1 MARKTIVID
10 IGHGGKDPGT
20 SGKGMLE
27 KKVNYNV
34 GMELKRLLSA
44 KGFNVI
50 CTREVDKYLSL
61 PARGRIA
68 TANKA
73 DFMISVHHNG
83 AANPK
88 AAGYDVI
95 YESNKATNAQSKKMA
110 LLIANEFKKLG
121 QKEHRAFSRPYKN
134 TGEDYYTVMSST
146 RVPVVIT
153 EYAFMTSP
161 EDVAKI
167 DTFTEQWAEAAAIA
181 RAVCRYFGVE
191 VY

>member
-10 IGHGGKDPGT
+10 IGHGGNDPGT

-44 KGFNVI
+44 KGFSVI

-61 PARGRIA
+61 PARGRVA
-68 TANKA
+68 TNAKA

-88 AAGYDVI
+88 AEGFDVI
-95 YESNKATNAQSKKMA
+95 YESNKATNAASKKMA
-110 LLIANEFKKLG
+110 LLIAEEFKKLG
-121 QKEHRAFSRPYKN
+121 QKEHRVFCRPYKN

-146 RVPVVIT
+146 TIPVVIT

-161 EDVAKI
+161 VDVAKI